1 MAAEET
7 KRFCHFECGK
17 EFPNLGIVLIDVL
30 NLTNAQL
37 REQFAAWGE
46 PGYRADQVDR
56 WVYREL
62 VTNFDSMTDLP
73 VALRARLS
81 EWATIGAPPTLAET
95 ASADGLTQKALL
107 QLGDGQTVETVLM
120 LYPDAPGSPELEEP
134 AVASRDFKRRTVC
147 ISTQVGCPIG
157 CPFCATGQAGYVRNL
172 TPGEI
177 TVQVLH
183 FARVGTPLTNVV
195 IMGMG
200 EPFFKFDV
208 TWQAIQTLIDPK
220 RFGMGARRI
229 TVSTSGEAPG
239 IERLAREKSQ
249 VNLAISLHAP
259 GDELRNVLVPLNR
272 KYPLA
277 VLMRAVR
284 AYVAETRRRVTFEY
298 ALMDNVNDRPEQARA
313 LAQMLQGLLCHV
325 NLIPLNPTAAS
336 PYGRTPYGRVKEFEQ
351 VLRLAGIPTTLR
363 VEKGIEIAAGCG
375 QLRQAQSRIRA
386 TRTLQPT

>member
-1 MAAEET
+1 M
-7 KRFCHFECGK
+7 
-17 EFPNLGIVLIDVL
+17 IDLL

-37 REQFAAWGE
+37 REQFTAWGE
-46 PGYRADQVDR
+46 PSYRAGQVDR

-62 VTNFDSMTDLP
+62 VTSFDAMTDLP
-73 VALRARLS
+73 LALRARLS
-81 EWATIGAPPTLAET
+81 ESATIGAPPTLAET

-134 AVASRDFKRRTVC
+134 AAAYQDFKRRTVC

-157 CPFCATGQAGYVRNL
+157 CPFCATGQAGYIRNL

-183 FARVGTPLTNVV
+183 FARAGLPITNVV

-208 TWQAIQTLIDPK
+208 TWQAIQTLVDPK

-229 TVSTSGEAPG
+229 TVSTSGEVPG
-239 IERLAREKSQ
+239 IERLAREGSQ

-259 GDELRNVLVPLNR
+259 EDGLRSVLVPLNR
-272 KYPLA
+272 KYPLS
-277 VLMRAVR
+277 VLMRTVR

-298 ALMDNVNDRPEQARA
+298 ALMDDVNDRPEQARA

-336 PYGRTPYGRVKEFEQ
+336 PYGRTPYHRVKDFEHI
-351 VLRLAGIPTTLR
+351 LRSAGIPTTVR

-375 QLRQAQSRIRA
+375 QLRQAQSKTRVP
-386 TRTLQPT
+386 RTLQPT